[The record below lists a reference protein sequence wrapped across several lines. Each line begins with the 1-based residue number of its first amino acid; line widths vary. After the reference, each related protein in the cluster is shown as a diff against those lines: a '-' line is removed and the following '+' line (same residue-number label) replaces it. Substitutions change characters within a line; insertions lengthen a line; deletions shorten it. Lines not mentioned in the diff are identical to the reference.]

1 MPPEYSADQA
11 EGLRRM
17 LLRDSARM
25 VMVTAAQNGLG
36 VTSVVANLATALSQA
51 GKNVLVL
58 DENPP
63 QHNSVSMLGLNQRYD
78 LLDAVQYGKTW
89 REVVLHS
96 RQGVRVL
103 PIARAIRSLPQLSR
117 TRRGYLLDC
126 LVEASNGAEIV
137 LVDSA
142 PCTGASVVSAALA
155 PGQPLLLV
163 LNATAAAITRGYAF
177 IKRLAAL
184 DNRVSFV
191 VAINKARDEQEALT
205 VFENVEQVARHHLRV
220 HVEYLGF
227 IPVDE
232 KLKRAA
238 QLRRPVVE
246 VFPGAAASFAFEEIG
261 HNLMLLPSTGSK
273 DAANLPDVVQQ
284 LLVRR
289 SRPPD
294 IALAVY

>member
-1 MPPEYSADQA
+1 
-11 EGLRRM
+11 M
-17 LLRDSARM
+17 LLRDTARV
-25 VMVTAAQNGLG
+25 VMVAAAQNGLG

-63 QHNSVSMLGLNQRYD
+63 QHNSASMLGLNQNYD
-78 LLDAVQYGKTW
+78 LLDAVRYGKTW
-89 REVVLHS
+89 REIVLHS

-126 LVEASNGAEIV
+126 LAEASSGAEIV

-142 PCTGASVVSAALA
+142 PCAGASVVSAALA

-163 LNATAAAITRGYAF
+163 LNATAAAITKGYAF
-177 IKRLAAL
+177 IKRLAAH
-184 DNRVSFV
+184 DNRTSFV
-191 VAINKARDEQEALT
+191 VTVNKARNEQEAQT
-205 VFENVEQVARHHLRV
+205 IFENIERVARHHLRV
-220 HVEYLGF
+220 HVEYLGY

-246 VFPGAAASFAFEEIG
+246 IFPGAAASFAFEEIG
-261 HNLMLLPSTGSK
+261 HNLMLLPGASDK
-273 DAANLPDVVQQ
+273 DAASLPDVVQQ

-294 IALAVY
+294 IALAAY